1 MVEVIVRLIV
11 GVVGVSGMAI
21 GGHRIVGGR
30 SVGMFKCVLGASLK
44 NLRTQNYFIEEVE
57 CSEISESVGG
67 E

>member
-44 NLRTQNYFIEEVE
+44 NLRTQNYFIERERR
-57 CSEISESVGG
+57 ESFLGSCRA
-67 E
+67 

>member
-44 NLRTQNYFIEEVE
+44 NLRTQNYFIEFG
-57 CSEISESVGG
+57 S
-67 E
+67 